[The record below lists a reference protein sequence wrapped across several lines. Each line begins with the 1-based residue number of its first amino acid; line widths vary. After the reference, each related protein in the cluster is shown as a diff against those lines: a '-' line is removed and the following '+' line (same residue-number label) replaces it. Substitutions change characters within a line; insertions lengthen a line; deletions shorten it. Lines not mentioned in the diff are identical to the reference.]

1 MGARAT
7 YLTGGGNPIQGFD
20 RMSISSSAGL
30 GVLDLHGTFDTEVPG
45 ESCSVS
51 ASLDQGGTN
60 SVLCAETVL
69 AAVSWHESYW
79 GSFLD
84 LMTGW
89 WRGFGASFLAGFNS
103 QRDSK
108 W

>member
-51 ASLDQGGTN
+51 AFPWIRVARTLY
-60 SVLCAETVL
+60 SVQRLSSQQLVGMRVT
-69 AAVSWHESYW
+69 
-79 GSFLD
+79 GDPFLI
-84 LMTGW
+84 
-89 WRGFGASFLAGFNS
+89 
-103 QRDSK
+103 
-108 W
+108 